1 MQFNLL
7 DLIKYYFKNYVL
19 ALVIFLLVCFTGILY
34 MHYGYEQQYIG
45 TTTMM
50 LGARYDKNDNE
61 NIIDNLKSGWV
72 QNYIKLI
79 TSNKVLKMANEKSKL
94 NYTEGQLHDMVN
106 AYYEEETLYI
116 TIEVTSK
123 NKKDSAMLSYNIYKS
138 LIEEVERI
146 FSVKNIYLVDRSVAG
161 TEKYSSK
168 YILFVIITIGLI
180 LSFLAA
186 TCNYLFFPTFDLQSK
201 IKDIMRK
208 MKKRRKQQRKI
219 KRQRRIKRQEE
230 KKKLQEVRKQEK
242 EKKQQEKLKLL
253 AKKEEEKKKLQEIRK
268 KEKEKKQQE
277 KLKLRAK
284 KEEEKKKQQEAYNQE
299 RKQEKEKVQSEK
311 KKTNKEVSK
320 KKENSKSSNKTS
332 KNSSKKQIKNTSK
345 KQNTSLTEKS
355 KAKTVNAKTQSKNSD
370 VKKTSRSK
378 KQTETDKKSKLTTKK
393 TNSTKRSKQ
402 TK

>member
-19 ALVIFLLVCFTGILY
+19 ALVIFLLVCFTGVLY

-208 MKKRRKQQRKI
+208 MKKRRKQQREI
-219 KRQRRIKRQEE
+219 KRQRRIKRQ
-230 KKKLQEVRKQEK
+230 
-242 EKKQQEKLKLL
+242 
-253 AKKEEEKKKLQEIRK
+253 EEKKKLQEIRK

>member
-19 ALVIFLLVCFTGILY
+19 ALVIFLLVCFTGVLY

-168 YILFVIITIGLI
+168 YILFVIVTIGLI

-208 MKKRRKQQRKI
+208 MKKRRKQQREI
-219 KRQRRIKRQEE
+219 KRQRRIKRQ
-230 KKKLQEVRKQEK
+230 
-242 EKKQQEKLKLL
+242 
-253 AKKEEEKKKLQEIRK
+253 EEKKKLQEIRK

-277 KLKLRAK
+277 KLKLRSK

>member
-19 ALVIFLLVCFTGILY
+19 ALVIFLLVCFTGVLY

-230 KKKLQEVRKQEK
+230 KKKLQE
-242 EKKQQEKLKLL
+242 
-253 AKKEEEKKKLQEIRK
+253 IRK

-277 KLKLRAK
+277 KLKLLAK

>member
-19 ALVIFLLVCFTGILY
+19 ALVIFLLVCFTGVLY

-168 YILFVIITIGLI
+168 YILFVIVTIGLI

-208 MKKRRKQQRKI
+208 MKKRRKQQREI
-219 KRQRRIKRQEE
+219 KRQRRIKRQ
-230 KKKLQEVRKQEK
+230 
-242 EKKQQEKLKLL
+242 
-253 AKKEEEKKKLQEIRK
+253 EEKKKLQEIRK

>member
-19 ALVIFLLVCFTGILY
+19 ALVIFLLVCFTGVLY

-208 MKKRRKQQRKI
+208 MKKRRKQQREI
-219 KRQRRIKRQEE
+219 KRQRRIKRQ
-230 KKKLQEVRKQEK
+230 
-242 EKKQQEKLKLL
+242 
-253 AKKEEEKKKLQEIRK
+253 EEKKKLQEIRK

-277 KLKLRAK
+277 KLKLLAK

>member
-19 ALVIFLLVCFTGILY
+19 ALVIFLLVCFTGVLY

-208 MKKRRKQQRKI
+208 MKKRRKQQREI
-219 KRQRRIKRQEE
+219 KRQRRIKIQ
-230 KKKLQEVRKQEK
+230 
-242 EKKQQEKLKLL
+242 
-253 AKKEEEKKKLQEIRK
+253 EEKKKLQEIRK

>member
-208 MKKRRKQQRKI
+208 MKKRRKQQREI
-219 KRQRRIKRQEE
+219 KRQRRIKRQ
-230 KKKLQEVRKQEK
+230 
-242 EKKQQEKLKLL
+242 
-253 AKKEEEKKKLQEIRK
+253 EEKKKLQEIRK

-284 KEEEKKKQQEAYNQE
+284 KEEEKKKLQEV